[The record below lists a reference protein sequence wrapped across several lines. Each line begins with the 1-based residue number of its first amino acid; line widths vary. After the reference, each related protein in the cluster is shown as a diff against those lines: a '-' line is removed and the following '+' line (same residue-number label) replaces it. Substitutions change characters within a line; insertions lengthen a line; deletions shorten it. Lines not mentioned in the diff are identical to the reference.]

1 MVKPDQAVVLRRYRM
16 GKWETVPAKVIGEA
30 SVTLTV
36 NGEPWLGLMCT
47 PIDLEALAVGFL
59 VNEGLLHELDEIVS
73 VRVCPTGDNVDVWLN
88 HAVEKPVN
96 WRRTSG
102 CTGGMTSIELQ
113 NPFSLPAAEKPLNP
127 QKLLSFMGMLYETQ
141 SLYKEMGGVHTSAIC
156 NGETIVLMTEDVGRH
171 NTLDKLAGRML
182 LEQIRVNPLMVLTTG
197 RISSEMLQKAARLG
211 ATIVASRT
219 SPTSL
224 SVQLAE
230 LWNITLI
237 GYARRNQFTIYAHPE
252 NIELG
257 ADGGYLSVLASA
269 NLIENR
275 TAMGD

>member
-36 NGEPWLGLMCT
+36 NGETWLGLMCT
-47 PIDLEALAVGFL
+47 PINLEALAVGFL

-88 HAVEKPVN
+88 HAVEKPMN

-127 QKLLSFMGMLYETQ
+127 QKLLSFMGMLYESQ

-237 GYARRNQFTIYAHPE
+237 GYARRDQFTIYAHPE
-252 NIELG
+252 NIELEPN
-257 ADGGYLSVLASA
+257 GGYLSVMASA